1 MQSIQNKTGLSLSM
15 AVWLAHD
22 EYTNGQDAHPGQNVI
37 SATSLLKP
45 TRQTVLAARVPET
58 DGIPDVADMIASR
71 FGQAIHDS
79 IENAW
84 HKGYVNA
91 LKRLG
96 YPQKVIDKVR
106 INPETK
112 EEGTIGVYLEQRY
125 FREIEVDGFKIIVS
139 GQVDQIINGQLNDTK
154 TTSVY
159 AYMNRSKEEDYQL
172 QGSIYRWLNPEIIT
186 SDMMMIQHVF
196 TDWQRSQARI
206 SNSYPQSRLIEF
218 PVQLLD
224 LQTTENWIKTKIREI
239 IANQDLPEDQII
251 RCTDKELWKS
261 DPQYKYYSDPAKAA
275 EGGRSTKNFPN
286 YPAAALHCSKAGKG
300 VVITVPGQVKACG
313 YCKAFPVC
321 TQRLEYDLDV

>member
-1 MQSIQNKTGLSLSM
+1 MHSIQNNTGLSLSM

-22 EYTNGQDAHPGQNVI
+22 EYTNGQDAFPGRDII
-37 SATSLLKP
+37 SATALLKP
-45 TRQTVLAARVPET
+45 VRQTVLAARVPDSES
-58 DGIPDVADMIASR
+58 IPDVADMIASR
-71 FGQAIHDS
+71 FGHAIHDS

-84 HKGYVNA
+84 RKGYEPA
-91 LKRLG
+91 LKKLG
-96 YPQKVIDKVR
+96 YPQKMIDKIR
-106 INPETK
+106 INPEVK
-112 EEGTIGVYLEQRY
+112 EDGAINVYLEQRY
-125 FREIEVDGFKIIVS
+125 YREVNVDGHDIIVS

-159 AYMNRSKEEDYQL
+159 AYVNRSKEEDYQL
-172 QGSIYRWLNPEIIT
+172 QGSIYRWLNPDIIT
-186 SDMMMIQHVF
+186 SGIMMIQHVF

-206 SNSYPQSRLIEF
+206 SKDYPQSRLIEF
-218 PVQLLD
+218 PVTLLD
-224 LQTTENWIKTKIREI
+224 LKTTENWIKNRIREI
-239 IANQDLPEDQII
+239 AANQHLPEGEVV

-261 DPQYKYYSDPAKAA
+261 DPQFKYYSDPAKAA

-321 TQRLEYDLDV
+321 TQKDEYEL